1 MKSEMSR
8 LEFEQLTA
16 IVDTREQNPWILE
29 PMRTVRAGLDIGD
42 YSILGLEAVIAIE
55 RKSLADFVACCGTE
69 RERFQRELDRLRG
82 WPVSAVVIE
91 AGWGD
96 FELASWR
103 SKLSS
108 KQVQASFAAWI
119 AQGHRLILGR
129 DAATSA
135 LIARGVLF
143 YAARYR
149 LQEASCLLA
158 HVKDKNHSDGNLDTT
173 SGTSRGER
181 Q

>member
-1 MKSEMSR
+1 MSR

-16 IVDTREQNPWILE
+16 IVDTREQTPWILD
-29 PMRTVRAGLDIGD
+29 PMRIVRAGLDIGD
-42 YSILGLEAVIAIE
+42 YSIFGLESVIAIE
-55 RKSLADFVACCGTE
+55 RKSLTDFVACCGSE

-82 WPVSAVVIE
+82 WPVSAVIIE

-103 SKLSS
+103 SKLSP

-149 LQEASCLLA
+149 LQEVNCLMA
-158 HVKDKNHSDGNLDTT
+158 HVKDKTRPNRIIDTPSST
-173 SGTSRGER
+173 SGGER